1 MCDEATN
8 LRVRLQHLLGV
19 LAGSICQFRAT
30 EHAGNFFGAF
40 FAGDGTDSGAGASGD
55 LLLFNY
61 IMVISKCRDLRQ
73 MGHAE
78 DLIGSRELVEFSAY
92 GLADA
97 ASTLALSASITRES
111 SPPDAICSNGRSGS
125 PGLVEI
131 KYRT

>member
-1 MCDEATN
+1 MRRLLGVEQELMCDEATD

-40 FAGDGTDSGAGASGD
+40 FAGDGTDGGAGASSN
-55 LLLFNY
+55 LLFLDY

-78 DLIGSRELVEFSAY
+78 DLIGSR
-92 GLADA
+92 GLFEV
-97 ASTLALSASITRES
+97 S
-111 SPPDAICSNGRSGS
+111 
-125 PGLVEI
+125 
-131 KYRT
+131 